1 MKHPGEYN
9 LALLA
14 GGEAGA
20 FHRFRL
26 DRHVRNCEDCQEKIA
41 EFQALR
47 KHLSATEFLDPGSNE
62 VNWNSLAAEMRANIH
77 VGLEAGA
84 CVRDTH
90 ITKSWFGKSRL
101 GKSWFG
107 KNWSAQFAV
116 AFASLVVLVGAGF
129 FLTDGPLHRVTVAEA
144 AAPVLQPTAS
154 GIELRKGRDSF
165 AFVDHTGVRT
175 DQTVN
180 AQGAIE
186 ARYINDETGSVTI
199 TNVYLQQ

>member
-14 GGEAGA
+14 GGESGT
-20 FHRFRL
+20 FLRFRL
-26 DRHVRNCEDCQEKIA
+26 DRHVRNCEDCQEKVA

-47 KHLSATEFLDPGSNE
+47 KHLADTGFLDLNSSA
-62 VNWNSLAAEMRANIH
+62 VNWNSLAAEMHANIH

-90 ITKSWFGKSRL
+90 VSKSWSP
-101 GKSWFG
+101 
-107 KNWSAQFAV
+107 QFAV

-129 FLTDGPLHRVTVAEA
+129 FLTDSRLHRVTVAEA

-154 GIELRKGRDSF
+154 GIEFRKGTASF
-165 AFVDHTGVRT
+165 ALLDGKGVRT

-186 ARYINDETGSVTI
+186 ARYINSGTGDETGSVTI
-199 TNVYLQQ
+199 TNVLLQQ

>member
-20 FHRFRL
+20 FQRFRL
-26 DRHVRNCEDCQEKIA
+26 DRHVRNCDDCQEKVA

-47 KHLSATEFLDPGSNE
+47 KHLAGAALPELNE
-62 VNWNSLAAEMRANIH
+62 RVNWNLLAAEMRANIH

-90 ITKSWFGKSRL
+90 AAKSWFVQN
-101 GKSWFG
+101 WFVKG
-107 KNWSAQFAV
+107 WSSQFAL
-116 AFASLVVLVGAGF
+116 AFASVVVLVGAGF
-129 FLTDGPLHRVTVAEA
+129 FLTDARLHRVTVAEA
-144 AAPVLQPTAS
+144 GASVLQPTDS
-154 GIELRKGRDSF
+154 GIELRKGKASF
-165 AFVDHTGVRT
+165 AFLDHQGVRT

-186 ARYINDETGSVTI
+186 ARYIDTGSVTI

>member
-26 DRHVRNCEDCQEKIA
+26 DRHVRNCEDCTEKVA

-47 KHLSATEFLDPGSNE
+47 KHLNRTEFPDL
-62 VNWNSLAAEMRANIH
+62 NWSSLAEEMRANIH

-90 ITKSWFGKSRL
+90 VA
-101 GKSWFG
+101 
-107 KNWSAQFAV
+107 KNWAPQFAV

-129 FLTDGPLHRVTVAEA
+129 FLTDARLHRMTVSEA

-154 GIELRKGRDSF
+154 GIELRKGMASF
-165 AFVDHTGVRT
+165 AFLDDKGVRT
-175 DQTVN
+175 DQSVN

-199 TNVYLQQ
+199 TNVLLQQ

>member
-20 FHRFRL
+20 FERFRL
-26 DRHVRNCEDCQEKIA
+26 DRHVRNCDDCQEKVA

-47 KHLSATEFLDPGSNE
+47 KHLAELPELHES
-62 VNWNSLAAEMRANIH
+62 VNWNSLAIWNSLAMEMRANIH

-84 CVRDTH
+84 CVGDTH
-90 ITKSWFGKSRL
+90 VAGSWVV
-101 GKSWFG
+101 
-107 KNWSAQFAV
+107 KNRHSQFAL
-116 AFASLVVLVGAGF
+116 AFASILVLVGAGF
-129 FLTDGPLHRVTVAEA
+129 FLTDARLHRVTVAEA
-144 AAPVLQPTAS
+144 GASVLQPTDS
-154 GIELRKGRDSF
+154 GIELRKGRASF
-165 AFVDHTGVRT
+165 AFLDHKGVRT

-186 ARYINDETGSVTI
+186 ARYIDTGSVTI

>member
-47 KHLSATEFLDPGSNE
+47 KHLADTEFLDLNSNA

-90 ITKSWFGKSRL
+90 AAR
-101 GKSWFG
+101 
-107 KNWSAQFAV
+107 NWSPQFAV

-129 FLTDGPLHRVTVAEA
+129 FLTDSRLHHVPVAEA

-154 GIELRKGRDSF
+154 GIELRKGMDSF
-165 AFVDHTGVRT
+165 AFLDVKGVRT

-180 AQGAIE
+180 AHGAIE
-186 ARYINDETGSVTI
+186 ARYINSGTGDETGSVTI
-199 TNVYLQQ
+199 TNVLLPQ

>member
-26 DRHVRNCEDCQEKIA
+26 DRHVRNCEDCQEKVA

-47 KHLSATEFLDPGSNE
+47 KHLADTEFLDLNSSA

-90 ITKSWFGKSRL
+90 VAKRWL
-101 GKSWFG
+101 G
-107 KNWSAQFAV
+107 KNWSPQFAL
-116 AFASLVVLVGAGF
+116 AFASLLVLVGAGF
-129 FLTDGPLHRVTVAEA
+129 FLTDGRLHRVAVVEA

-154 GIELRKGRDSF
+154 GIELRKGTDSF
-165 AFVDHTGVRT
+165 AFLDHTGVRT
-175 DQTVN
+175 DQSVN

-186 ARYINDETGSVTI
+186 ARYINSGSGNETGSVTI

>member
-20 FHRFRL
+20 LHHFRL
-26 DRHVRNCEDCQEKIA
+26 DRHVRNCEECQEKVA

-47 KHLSATEFLDPGSNE
+47 KHLADSEFLDLNSSA

-90 ITKSWFGKSRL
+90 VTKSWI
-101 GKSWFG
+101 GKSW
-107 KNWSAQFAV
+107 NPQFAAV
-116 AFASLVVLVGAGF
+116 FASLVVLVGAGF
-129 FLTDGPLHRVTVAEA
+129 FLTDARLHRVTVSETA
-144 AAPVLQPTAS
+144 ASVLQPTAS
-154 GIELRKGRDSF
+154 GIELRKGTDSF
-165 AFVDHTGVRT
+165 AFLDHKGVRT

-180 AQGAIE
+180 AQGMIE

-199 TNVYLQQ
+199 TNVLLQQ

>member
-14 GGEAGA
+14 GGEAGT

-47 KHLSATEFLDPGSNE
+47 KHLADTEFPE
-62 VNWNSLAAEMRANIH
+62 VNWSSLAAEMRANIY

-84 CVRDTH
+84 CVRDTR
-90 ITKSWFGKSRL
+90 TGKSRL
-101 GKSWFG
+101 GKLWVG
-107 KNWSAQFAV
+107 KNWNPQFAV

-129 FLTDGPLHRVTVAEA
+129 FLTDARLHRVTVAEA

-154 GIELRKGRDSF
+154 GIELRKGTESF
-165 AFVDHTGVRT
+165 AFLDRTGVRT

-180 AQGAIE
+180 AQGTIE
-186 ARYINDETGSVTI
+186 ARYINNETGSVTI

>member
-20 FHRFRL
+20 VHRFRL

-47 KHLSATEFLDPGSNE
+47 KHLADTEFLDLNSSV

-90 ITKSWFGKSRL
+90 VSKSWFAKN
-101 GKSWFG
+101 WMA
-107 KNWSAQFAV
+107 KNWSPQFAL
-116 AFASLVVLVGAGF
+116 AFASLAVLVGAGLF
-129 FLTDGPLHRVTVAEA
+129 FTDARLHRMTVVEA

-154 GIELRKGRDSF
+154 GIELRKGTDSF
-165 AFVDHTGVRT
+165 AFLDNKGVRT

>member
-14 GGEAGA
+14 GGESGT
-20 FHRFRL
+20 FLRFRL
-26 DRHVRNCEDCQEKIA
+26 DRHVRNCEDCQEKVA

-47 KHLSATEFLDPGSNE
+47 KHLASTEFPE
-62 VNWNSLAAEMRANIH
+62 VSWNSLAAEMRANIH

-90 ITKSWFGKSRL
+90 VA
-101 GKSWFG
+101 
-107 KNWSAQFAV
+107 KNWTPQFAV

-129 FLTDGPLHRVTVAEA
+129 FLTDARLHRMPVSEGA
-144 AAPVLQPTAS
+144 ATVLQPTAS
-154 GIELRKGRDSF
+154 GIELRKGMASF
-165 AFVDHTGVRT
+165 AFLDNKGVRT

-186 ARYINDETGSVTI
+186 ARYINNETGSVTI
-199 TNVYLQQ
+199 TNVLLQQ

>member
-26 DRHVRNCEDCQEKIA
+26 DRHVRNCEDCQEKVA

-47 KHLSATEFLDPGSNE
+47 KHLADTEFLDLNSSA

-90 ITKSWFGKSRL
+90 VAKRWL
-101 GKSWFG
+101 G
-107 KNWSAQFAV
+107 KNWSPQFAV
-116 AFASLVVLVGAGF
+116 AFASLLVLVGAGL
-129 FLTDGPLHRVTVAEA
+129 FLTDSRLHRMPVAEA

-154 GIELRKGRDSF
+154 GIELRKGTDSF
-165 AFVDHTGVRT
+165 AFLDHTGVRT
-175 DQTVN
+175 DQSVN

-186 ARYINDETGSVTI
+186 ARYINSGSGNETGSVTI

>member
-9 LALLA
+9 LSLLA

-26 DRHVRNCEDCQEKIA
+26 DRHVRNCEDCQEKVT

-47 KHLSATEFLDPGSNE
+47 KHLADTEFPE

-90 ITKSWFGKSRL
+90 MSKSWSP
-101 GKSWFG
+101 
-107 KNWSAQFAV
+107 QFAV

-129 FLTDGPLHRVTVAEA
+129 FLTDSRLHRVTVAEA

-154 GIELRKGRDSF
+154 GIELRKGKDSF
-165 AFVDHTGVRT
+165 AFLDDKGVRM

-180 AQGAIE
+180 ANGAIE

-199 TNVYLQQ
+199 TNVQLQQ

>member
-26 DRHVRNCEDCQEKIA
+26 DRHVRNCEDCQEKVA

-47 KHLSATEFLDPGSNE
+47 KHLAETEFLDLNSNA

-90 ITKSWFGKSRL
+90 ISKSWIGWMGKH
-101 GKSWFG
+101 
-107 KNWSAQFAV
+107 WSPQFAV

-129 FLTDGPLHRVTVAEA
+129 FLTDSRLHRMPVAEA

-154 GIELRKGRDSF
+154 GIELRKGMDSF
-165 AFVDHTGVRT
+165 AFLDVKGVRT

-180 AQGAIE
+180 AHGAIE
-186 ARYINDETGSVTI
+186 ARYINSGTGDETGSVTI
-199 TNVYLQQ
+199 TNVLLPQ

>member
-1 MKHPGEYN
+1 MKHPSEYR

-14 GGEAGA
+14 GGETGA
-20 FHRFRL
+20 FLRFRL
-26 DRHVRNCEDCQEKIA
+26 DRHVRNCEDCQETVA

-47 KHLSATEFLDPGSNE
+47 KHLADTEFPDL
-62 VNWNSLAAEMRANIH
+62 NWNSLAAEMRANIH

-90 ITKSWFGKSRL
+90 VA
-101 GKSWFG
+101 
-107 KNWSAQFAV
+107 KNWTPQFAV

-129 FLTDGPLHRVTVAEA
+129 FLTGIPGARLHRMTVSEA

-154 GIELRKGRDSF
+154 GIEMRKGTDSF
-165 AFVDHTGVRT
+165 AFLDRTGVRT

-199 TNVYLQQ
+199 TNVLLQQ

>member
-14 GGEAGA
+14 GREAVA

-26 DRHVRNCEDCQEKIA
+26 DRHVRNCEDCQEKVA

-47 KHLSATEFLDPGSNE
+47 KHLAETEFLDLNSNA

-90 ITKSWFGKSRL
+90 VAR
-101 GKSWFG
+101 
-107 KNWSAQFAV
+107 NWSPQFAV

-129 FLTDGPLHRVTVAEA
+129 FLTDSRLHRVPVAEA

-154 GIELRKGRDSF
+154 GIELRKGTDSF
-165 AFVDHTGVRT
+165 AFLDVKGVRT

-180 AQGAIE
+180 ARGAIE
-186 ARYINDETGSVTI
+186 ARYINSGTGDETGSVTI
-199 TNVYLQQ
+199 TNVLLPQ

>member
-14 GGEAGA
+14 GGEIGA

-26 DRHVRNCEDCQEKIA
+26 DRHVRNCEDCQEKVA

-47 KHLSATEFLDPGSNE
+47 KHLSDTDFLDLNSNAL
-62 VNWNSLAAEMRANIH
+62 NWNSLAAEMRANIH

-84 CVRDTH
+84 CVRKTH
-90 ITKSWFGKSRL
+90 IV
-101 GKSWFG
+101 
-107 KNWSAQFAV
+107 KNWTPQFAL
-116 AFASLVVLVGAGF
+116 AFASLLVLVGAGF
-129 FLTDGPLHRVTVAEA
+129 FLTDAGLHRMPVAEG

-154 GIELRKGRDSF
+154 GIELRKGTASF
-165 AFVDHTGVRT
+165 AFLDNTGVRT

-186 ARYINDETGSVTI
+186 ARYINSGTGDETGSVTI
-199 TNVYLQQ
+199 TNVLLQQ